1 MVCRVKKQKKNVVS
15 LKCPKNG
22 PWLTLVYFYVL
33 DVIHEINNYVVSGI
47 MFPFFFGV
55 HVSITREPC
64 SENDITD
71 VNQNVLGSQLTARAW
86 LQKLIHV
93 SCPEKDRFSGVSF
106 SKVFTLL
113 RHSVPEKEQC
123 FLS

>member
-1 MVCRVKKQKKNVVS
+1 
-15 LKCPKNG
+15 
-22 PWLTLVYFYVL
+22 
-33 DVIHEINNYVVSGI
+33 

-71 VNQNVLGSQLTARAW
+71 VNQNVLCSQLTARAW

-93 SCPEKDRFSGVSF
+93 SCFEKDRFSGVSF

-113 RHSVPEKEQC
+113 RHSVPEKGRC

>member
-1 MVCRVKKQKKNVVS
+1 MVRRVKKQKRSFLEMSEKRPLANLSLLLCIGCNTLNKLLCSIRYNVS
-15 LKCPKNG
+15 
-22 PWLTLVYFYVL
+22 
-33 DVIHEINNYVVSGI
+33 
-47 MFPFFFGV
+47 FFFGV

-93 SCPEKDRFSGVSF
+93 SCPEKDRFS
-106 SKVFTLL
+106 
-113 RHSVPEKEQC
+113 
-123 FLS
+123 